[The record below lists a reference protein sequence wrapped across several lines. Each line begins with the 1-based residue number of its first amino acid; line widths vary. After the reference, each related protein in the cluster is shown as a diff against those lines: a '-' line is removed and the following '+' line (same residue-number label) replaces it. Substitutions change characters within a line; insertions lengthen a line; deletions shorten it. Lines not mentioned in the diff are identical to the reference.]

1 MAIRLKTWL
10 ELLYSMNALAVQNTR
25 YKCDWET
32 GTIITGEKIIA
43 DNMDFTVI
51 IIITLTVIIIITLRL
66 YYICACM
73 CYIYIYMYI

>member
-1 MAIRLKTWL
+1 
-10 ELLYSMNALAVQNTR
+10 MNALAVQNTR

-43 DNMDFTVI
+43 DNMD
-51 IIITLTVIIIITLRL
+51 LTVIIIITLRL

-73 CYIYIYMYI
+73 LQSRT

>member
-10 ELLYSMNALAVQNTR
+10 ELLYSMNPLAVQNTR

-43 DNMDFTVI
+43 DNMD
-51 IIITLTVIIIITLRL
+51 LTVIIIITLRL

-73 CYIYIYMYI
+73 LQSRT